1 MITGVLYFKT
11 GGLLVS
17 HFPNHR
23 QGLKGDFLPVSNG
36 QDQGGPEAQDSYRPF
51 V

>member
-1 MITGVLYFKT
+1 MLPMKRYSS
-11 GGLLVS
+11 LVILS
-17 HFPNHR
+17 NHR
-23 QGLKGDFLPVSNG
+23 QGLKGDFLFFPVPNG